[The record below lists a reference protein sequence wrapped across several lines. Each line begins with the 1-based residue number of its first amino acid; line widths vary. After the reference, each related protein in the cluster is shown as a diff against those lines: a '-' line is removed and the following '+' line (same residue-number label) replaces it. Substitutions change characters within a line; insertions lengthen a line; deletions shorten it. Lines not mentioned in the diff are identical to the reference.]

1 MGIAADFNALEALK
15 FTVDYG
21 NRAAVENSPSRQQSV
36 LGTHSRLRK
45 GSDLCKHSFNSD
57 VVGARLVTAN
67 ELIEVGEAE
76 NGARIELR
84 LHQKLRI
91 TLPERT
97 AGFPWNLRSPN
108 ERFFSLLEDEI
119 QMPVGAVGGT
129 TLHHWLLRA
138 EETGVCLS
146 PLRTAHGRAATAC
159 TAFSAASWA
168 AVLATNLTVQK
179 SSDRLLSVK

>member
-1 MGIAADFNALEALK
+1 MCE
-15 FTVDYG
+15 
-21 NRAAVENSPSRQQSV
+21 
-36 LGTHSRLRK
+36 
-45 GSDLCKHSFNSD
+45 HSFNSD
-57 VVGARLVTAN
+57 VVGGRLVTAN

-76 NGARIELR
+76 NGVRIELR
-84 LHQKLRI
+84 LHQKLWI
-91 TLPERT
+91 TLPEIRT
-97 AGFPWNLRSPN
+97 AGFRWNLRSPN
-108 ERFFSLLEDEI
+108 ERFFSLLEGEI

-138 EETGVCLS
+138 EETGIRLS
-146 PLRTAHGRAATAC
+146 LLRTAHGRAATAC